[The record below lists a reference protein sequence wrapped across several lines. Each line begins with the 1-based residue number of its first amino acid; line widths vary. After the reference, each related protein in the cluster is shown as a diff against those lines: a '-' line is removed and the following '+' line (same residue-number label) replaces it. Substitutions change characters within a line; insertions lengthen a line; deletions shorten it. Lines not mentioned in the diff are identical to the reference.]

1 MSTMAIE
8 IPLSDDQFEKI
19 IQDYEINQLERY
31 SKILARTLRSLYEK
45 EAENSL
51 GTLAKVYGV
60 SVEDLKARIEQSGI
74 SASKRLE
81 SAGKVS
87 SGTRPAKNKD
97 IFGYKTYSGKF
108 KVIPWTN
115 IETRQV
121 SQGAN
126 VEWIQK
132 IEKEPESLRD
142 VIRTDKLLEANKIT
156 LQELIAISPDAVKIK
171 KEDQWVNATDEDFI
185 NP

>member
-19 IQDYEINQLERY
+19 IQDCEISRLESY
-31 SKILARTLRSLYEK
+31 SKILARTLKSLYEK

-51 GTLAKVYGV
+51 GTLAKLYGI
-60 SVEDLKARIEQSGI
+60 SVEDLKTRIEQAGFSP
-74 SASKRLE
+74 SKRLE
-81 SAGKVS
+81 TAGKVS
-87 SGTRPAKNKD
+87 SGTRVAKNKD
-97 IFGYKTYSGKF
+97 IFGYKTYLEKF

-115 IETRQV
+115 LETRQV

-132 IEKEPESLRD
+132 IEKTPESLRD

-156 LQELIAISPDAVKIK
+156 LQELIALSPDAVKIK
-171 KEDQWVNATDEDFI
+171 KEDQWVNATEEDFI

>member
-8 IPLSDDQFEKI
+8 IPLSDDQFERV
-19 IQDYEINQLERY
+19 IQDCEISRLESY
-31 SKILARTLRSLYEK
+31 SKILARTLKCLYEK

-51 GTLAKVYGV
+51 STLAKLYGI
-60 SVEDLKARIEQSGI
+60 SVEDLKARIEQAGTSV
-74 SASKRLE
+74 SKPSE
-81 SAGKVS
+81 ITGKVS
-87 SGTRPAKNKD
+87 SGSRAAKNKD
-97 IFGYKTYSGKF
+97 IFGYKTYLGKF

-115 IETRQV
+115 LEKRQV

-132 IEKEPESLRD
+132 IDKEPESLRD

-156 LQELIAISPDAVKIK
+156 LQELIEISPDAVKIK
-171 KEDQWVNATDEDFI
+171 KDDQWANATDEDFLL
-185 NP
+185 

>member
-1 MSTMAIE
+1 MSTMTIE

-19 IQDYEINQLERY
+19 IQDCEINRLESY
-31 SKILARTLRSLYEK
+31 SKILARTLKALYEK
-45 EAENSL
+45 EAENSFS
-51 GTLAKVYGV
+51 TLAKLYGV
-60 SVEDLKARIEQSGI
+60 SVEDLKARIEQAGTSI
-74 SASKRLE
+74 SKTSETAEKL
-81 SAGKVS
+81 S
-87 SGTRPAKNKD
+87 SGTKAAKNKD
-97 IFGYKTYSGKF
+97 IFGYKTYFGKF

-115 IETRQV
+115 IEKKQV

-132 IEKEPESLRD
+132 IDKEPESLRD

-156 LQELIAISPDAVKIK
+156 LQELIQISPDAVKVK
-171 KEDQWVNATDEDFI
+171 KNDKWVNATTEDFI

>member
-19 IQDYEINQLERY
+19 IQDCEINQLESY
-31 SKILARTLRSLYEK
+31 SKILARTLKSLYEK

-51 GTLAKVYGV
+51 SMLAKLYGI
-60 SVEDLKARIEQSGI
+60 SVEDLKARIEQAGFNPSKSYEIVEKPYSGI
-74 SASKRLE
+74 KA
-81 SAGKVS
+81 
-87 SGTRPAKNKD
+87 TKNKD
-97 IFGYKTYSGKF
+97 IFGYKTYLGKF

-115 IETRQV
+115 PEKRQV

-132 IEKEPESLRD
+132 IDKEPESLRD

-156 LQELIAISPDAVKIK
+156 LQELIEISPDAVKIK
-171 KEDQWVNATDEDFI
+171 KDDKWVNATNEDFI